1 MILIERLK
9 RYKLA
14 LTPLCFKSSGGEG
27 ERLANFN
34 KVKTETAEL
43 EEEKL
48 KFTSLMEK
56 RKRTF

>member
-1 MILIERLK
+1 M
-9 RYKLA
+9 A
-14 LTPLCFKSSGGEG
+14 LTHLCCKSSGGEG

-56 RKRTF
+56 EKGLFRVKMEAE